1 MLWKKTTNLLIL
13 HYYRTPQ
20 FQNLPSSFM
29 FIIPLNFE
37 ILLSQLL
44 PSYPTILKFKSS
56 TWNFIGLVSNRTF
69 FLEKCRNSVEIIITI
84 VCNVIVLVSH
94 NVIFSGYFMPMN
106 HGANDAGTHIGLPV
120 EVQRISYVHWVQVL
134 QKILL
139 LFKPLFIFMH
149 YFVLKFRK
157 YFLESLICSL
167 RLCQIREILTNF
179 F

>member
-1 MLWKKTTNLLIL
+1 MGKTHKPTLLSNPTISKFAIL
-13 HYYRTPQ
+13 LYVYRTPKLR
-20 FQNLPSSFM
+20 N
-29 FIIPLNFE
+29 IAIPTIVFLT
-37 ILLSQLL
+37 
-44 PSYPTILKFKSS
+44 PTILKFKSF

-84 VCNVIVLVSH
+84 VYNVIVLVSH
-94 NVIFSGYFMPMN
+94 NVIFFGYFMPMN

-157 YFLESLICSL
+157 CFLESLICSQ